1 MRILILAVV
10 LAMVG
15 CSSTSMNET
24 GPLPDSAVLDAT
36 DAQEESQNEAGPPDG
51 SDAAED
57 VGSDVAD
64 AGDGDG
70 GLVDVAETG
79 PDAACTDGESRC
91 TGTNLETCVKGSWQL
106 TQTCPYVCSNNACSG
121 SCVPGTKSCVGQS
134 PRTCGTNGE
143 WVYSSPCPYTCM
155 AGDCKGLC
163 NPGALKCGSVG
174 VEKCGTDGLWHPD
187 QTCPFVCVDPPGVC
201 SGVCK
206 NGATQCNGLQ
216 TQFCNPLGQWATTG
230 TCPFACSNGSCTGV
244 CTPTATKCVGN
255 GTQTCNAQG
264 QWGATVACP
273 FLCSNGACT
282 GACTPGTTKCNGTNV
297 EACNAQGQWVVSQTC
312 PNVPNGTA
320 KCTGTGTC
328 GFDCTSGYADCNASA
343 GCETQLGTTGNCKSC
358 GDVCSAGGPNT
369 QGVCTSQSQ
378 GCTTSCFSGFGD
390 CDGNTANGCEDNL
403 QSVLNCG
410 TCGKKCC
417 GACSSGTCVSGTN
430 TNTPLSSGAFDV
442 SDSTL
447 YWAEDTNNNGSAD
460 TIKYRPIYGG
470 STVIYAAA
478 QLGVTWITVSPQGLL
493 WTNSGTWSGGM
504 YSGGGAYLNGT
515 SLSAWTNSAF
525 WIGWF
530 GSNSYWVDDGQA
542 LRGTPNPQLLAASVL
557 APHAGYGA
565 AFAGNSV
572 YFANNPDPTSIKKA
586 VLYGA
591 TTTFEAVFGQK
602 YMSPVTDGTS
612 IFYMVTAPV
621 SDVGIWKKPISGGAA
636 TKLVASTILG
646 SSWISTDGTWVYWFD
661 GAGVTIPTTQ
671 PQKVMK
677 ISVNGGSP
685 IQLGT
690 IIYPTKSPKLN
701 SSCVFGFSGP
711 GSLNNAIVGMEK

>member
-1 MRILILAVV
+1 MRILILAILV
-10 LAMVG
+10 VG

-24 GPLPDSAVLDAT
+24 GPPPVSDSAIPDAS
-36 DAQEESQNEAGPPDG
+36 AQETEAGPPDG
-51 SDAAED
+51 SDAGED
-57 VGSDVAD
+57 VGLDTE
-64 AGDGDG
+64 AGDGE
-70 GLVDVAETG
+70 AETG
-79 PDAACTDGESRC
+79 PDAACTDGSTRC

-106 TQTCPYVCSNNACSG
+106 TQTCPYVCSNNTCSG
-121 SCVPGTKSCVGQS
+121 SCVPGTKSCVAQS

-143 WVYSSPCPYTCM
+143 WVYSAPCPYTCM

-230 TCPFACSNGSCTGV
+230 TCPFACSNGACTGV

-273 FLCSNGACT
+273 YLCSNGACT
-282 GACTPGTTKCNGTNV
+282 GACTPGATKCNGTNV

-312 PNVPNGTA
+312 PNVPNATA

-328 GFDCTSGYADCNASA
+328 SFDCSSGYADCNASA
-343 GCETQLGTTGNCKSC
+343 GCETQLGTTSNCKSC

-378 GCTTSCFSGFGD
+378 GCATSCVSGFAN

-410 TCGKKCC
+410 ACGKKCC
-417 GACSSGTCVSGTN
+417 GACSAGTCVSGTN
-430 TNTPLSSGAFDV
+430 TSTKDSYWTFDV
-442 SDSTL
+442 SDSTV
-447 YWAEDTNNNGSAD
+447 YWAEDSDNNNKMD

-478 QLGVTWITVSPQGLL
+478 QNDISWLTISPQGLL
-493 WTNSGTWSGGM
+493 WSNKGTNSGGIWSGG
-504 YSGGGAYLNGT
+504 GVYLNGA
-515 SLSAWTNSAF
+515 SLSGWTNSAF
-525 WIGWF
+525 WTGSF
-530 GSNSYWVDDGQA
+530 GSNSYWVDDSGA
-542 LRGTPNPQLLAASVL
+542 LRGTPNPQLLGAATLV
-557 APHAGYGA
+557 PHGGYGA
-565 AFAGNSV
+565 AFVGNSV
-572 YFANNPDPTSIKKA
+572 YFANYPDPTSIKKA
-586 VLYGA
+586 VLYSG
-591 TTTFEAVFGQK
+591 TSTTFEAVFGQK

-636 TKLVASTILG
+636 TKLVASNMQGT
-646 SSWISTDGTWVYWFD
+646 WISTDGAWIYWFD
-661 GAGVTIPTTQ
+661 STGVTIPTTQ

-685 IQLGT
+685 IQLGS
-690 IIYPTKSPKLN
+690 ILFPWRYPRFN
-701 SSCVFGFSGP
+701 SSCVFGFSFL
-711 GSLNNAIVGMEK
+711 GSGNDAIVGMEK